1 VRVRDS
7 ALLLLRYAFW
17 FLAAELILH
26 FFYFSALQFN
36 PQIME
41 VSFRNVAAYCAVPN
55 RLFLHNGL
63 LKGVFVYTRV
73 TG

>member
-41 VSFRNVAAYCAVPN
+41 VSFRNVAAD
-55 RLFLHNGL
+55 FLIYSYNASVVVG
-63 LKGVFVYTRV
+63 
-73 TG
+73 